1 MSKQTAANVILI
13 SHISKKS
20 CTIELLHFY
29 SYYAIFHLCEFSLV
43 PKCAYLEDPLYIY
56 MLVHIINQ
64 YISLLFYK
72 TRWVVCLPVF
82 AMLLILPYPYYCNA
96 CVSNECS
103 LSIKNGGEKKHTRPF
118 CSNKHRPFDCSGRVA
133 RSNEIR
139 AAIGL
144 TRLTSSNPNTRKGL
158 TKHICHRHKSL
169 L

>member
-1 MSKQTAANVILI
+1 MCFLTKTVQVGKDYDHTHTYLNTYIFSTTFICQCILLTSTYRCCFIKQAGLSA
-13 SHISKKS
+13 
-20 CTIELLHFY
+20 C
-29 SYYAIFHLCEFSLV
+29 
-43 PKCAYLEDPLYIY
+43 
-56 MLVHIINQ
+56 
-64 YISLLFYK
+64 
-72 TRWVVCLPVF
+72 RCL
-82 AMLLILPYPYYCNA
+82 LLILPFPYYCNA

-144 TRLTSSNPNTRKGL
+144 SRLTSSNPNTRKGL